1 MQRIFDYL
9 FTDSST
15 SQIFNLGTE
24 QGYTVKEIYNT
35 AEQILQQKFL
45 MKLWHVVLVI
55 QQVLANAS
63 KAKEFL
69 NWQAT
74 ILLKDIIFSDYRWRV
89 KAGNSIVE

>member
-1 MQRIFDYL
+1 M

-35 AEQILQQKFL
+35 AEQILQQKIP
-45 MKLWHVVLVI
+45 HEIVARRSGDPAS
-55 QQVLANAS
+55 VLANAS

-74 ILLKDIIFSDYRWRV
+74 YSLKDIIFSDYRWRV
-89 KAGNSIVE
+89 KAGNSIVK